1 MIGNDLLH
9 SSDHE
14 IAEQLAKGN
23 PGALEVI
30 YEKYSG
36 KLYTAAFNLLRD
48 KPACEDLIHDL
59 FIDLWL
65 KRDSHNILHLAPYL
79 FLALK
84 NRVFLHIRSKKITID
99 ISTLELGLQNYSV
112 EDMISKKEIS
122 SIVNRQLKHLPEK
135 CREIYTLS
143 RVENRSHK
151 EIAAL
156 KGIAIKTVENQIT
169 IALRKL
175 RPSLQDYF
183 LSLLLFNFIF

>member
-9 SSDHE
+9 SSDQE

-65 KRDSHNILHLAPYL
+65 KRDSHNIRHLIYCL
-79 FLALK
+79 FAY
-84 NRVFLHIRSKKITID
+84 V
-99 ISTLELGLQNYSV
+99 LE
-112 EDMISKKEIS
+112 KA
-122 SIVNRQLKHLPEK
+122 H
-135 CREIYTLS
+135 
-143 RVENRSHK
+143 
-151 EIAAL
+151 
-156 KGIAIKTVENQIT
+156 
-169 IALRKL
+169 
-175 RPSLQDYF
+175 
-183 LSLLLFNFIF
+183 

>member
-1 MIGNDLLH
+1 MQLTNGNAD
-9 SSDHE
+9 
-14 IAEQLAKGN
+14 AFK
-23 PGALEVI
+23 VI

-48 KPACEDLIHDL
+48 RPACEDLIHDL

-65 KRDSHNILHLAPYL
+65 KRDNHHIFNLAPYL
-79 FLALK
+79 FFAVK
-84 NRVFLHIRSKKITID
+84 NRVLMHIRAKKISVD
-99 ISTLELGLQNYSV
+99 ITTLELGLQSDSLEQV
-112 EDMISKKEIS
+112 ISEKEIS
-122 SIVNRQLKHLPEK
+122 SILYRQLNYLPEK

-143 RVENRSHK
+143 RLENRSHK

-175 RPSLQDYF
+175 RPSLQDYL
-183 LSLLLFNFIF
+183 LSFLLFNFIL

>member
-1 MIGNDLLH
+1 MIGNDLLN
-9 SSDHE
+9 SSDQE
-14 IAEQLAKGN
+14 IAAQLAKGN

-65 KRDSHNILHLAPYL
+65 KRDSHNILNLAPYL

-99 ISTLELGLQNYSV
+99 ISTLELGLQNESV

-122 SIVNRQLKHLPEK
+122 SIVNSQLKHLPEK